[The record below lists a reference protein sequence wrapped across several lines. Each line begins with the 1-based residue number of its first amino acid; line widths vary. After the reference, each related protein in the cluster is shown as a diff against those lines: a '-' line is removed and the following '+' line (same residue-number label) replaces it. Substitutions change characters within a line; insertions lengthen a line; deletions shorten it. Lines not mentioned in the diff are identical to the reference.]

1 MLARA
6 TIAGMSTQPAPALTS
21 ATPVATVAAGA
32 HDGSA
37 RTLNE
42 LAFLHEFARLATQA
56 RDWDELMRTLVE
68 RTTEALH
75 VEVCSFYLLDHGNG
89 RLTLAATNG
98 LDRDQVGRVSLALG
112 EGVTGAAA
120 IARRPIEVPDVR
132 LDPRFKY
139 LRGFDLAG
147 LTSMLSVPLTWNDR
161 VVGVLNAQTVA
172 TRRFTPEEINFMAT
186 IAALLAGIVEK
197 GRLQR
202 EQERQLGELQALDE
216 ARAELLS
223 VVTHELRTPLSV
235 VRAYVDLLADAAA
248 GLTDPPAR
256 ASSEDWRNAAI
267 DQIGRLDRLVDSIL
281 VSVRGDGLGVL
292 ARSPFD
298 LGVTMG
304 ETVELLRPL
313 LRYHRLRWDPPEET
327 LVAEGDEAR
336 FRQVLELLLENEAK
350 YAPRSWGVS
359 AGAWRQVGEI
369 RAYVTDDGP
378 GVPAEE
384 WESVF
389 EAFVRASGRRGRG
402 SGIGLYAARRLME
415 AMGGRIWIEGN
426 GFGGSRFVVA
436 LPAVAP
442 GRGERDG

>member
-1 MLARA
+1 
-6 TIAGMSTQPAPALTS
+6 MSSQPAPAATS
-21 ATPVATVAAGA
+21 AAPAATVAAGA
-32 HDGSA
+32 EGGPG
-37 RTLNE
+37 RTLSE

-75 VEVCSFYLLDHGNG
+75 VEVCSFYLLDHGTS

-98 LDRDQVGRVSLALG
+98 LDRDQVGRVSLAID
-112 EGVTGAAA
+112 EGITGAAA
-120 IARRPIEVPDVR
+120 VARRPIEVPDVR

-161 VVGVLNAQTVA
+161 VVGVLNVQTVA

-248 GLTDPPAR
+248 GLADPPAR

-298 LGVTMG
+298 VGRTMA

-359 AGAWRQVGEI
+359 AGAWRQAGEI

-389 EAFVRASGRRGRG
+389 EAFVRATRRRGRG
-402 SGIGLYAARRLME
+402 SGIGLYAARRLMK

>member
-1 MLARA
+1 
-6 TIAGMSTQPAPALTS
+6 MSSQPVPAPTAAAPGASL
-21 ATPVATVAAGA
+21 AAGA
-32 HDGSA
+32 EGGSA
-37 RTLNE
+37 RTLSE

-68 RTTEALH
+68 RTTEALD
-75 VEVCSFYLLDHGNG
+75 VEVCSFYLLDHVSG
-89 RLTLAATNG
+89 RLTLTATNG
-98 LDRDQVGRVSLALG
+98 LDRDQVGRVSLATG
-112 EGVTGAAA
+112 EGITGAAA
-120 IARRPIEVPDVR
+120 VARRPIEVPDVR

-161 VVGVLNAQTVA
+161 VVGVLNVQTVA

-248 GLTDPPAR
+248 GLADPPAR

-298 LGVTMG
+298 LGRTMG

-389 EAFVRASGRRGRG
+389 EAFVRAAGRRGRG
-402 SGIGLYAARRLME
+402 SGIGLYAARRLMQ